1 MTVARHLLVSGLT
14 ETAHELADRAERAG
28 ARGLYVG
35 PETCSRL
42 LPSGDQIGAIQRACV
57 DRGLSFA
64 LMTPAMVAE
73 PMLARVTG
81 LLGLL
86 IDGTE
91 VIVNDWGI
99 LRLVGGR
106 FPRLEPVLGRML
118 CGLRPDPRVPAIA
131 RELLGARAGELLGD
145 LTEPP
150 PTRAST
156 AALLRDL
163 RVRRMELNP
172 VAQGLPVGDV
182 AGFAVTLHQPWS
194 ILAATRFCPQQRI
207 TDPDAPLL
215 VRPCARECL
224 ERAPLR
230 LDNDHFPQ
238 PLYLVGNAVLGRGAE
253 PAELPRMVDR
263 IVERSLAA

>member
-1 MTVARHLLVSGLT
+1 MELGEPDASGRRRPVPIEGSETTMDVDVVIKAIGQRPLLDWYTLF
-14 ETAHELADRAERAG
+14 
-28 ARGLYVG
+28 
-35 PETCSRL
+35 
-42 LPSGDQIGAIQRACV
+42 CV
-57 DRGLSFA
+57 
-64 LMTPAMVAE
+64 
-73 PMLARVTG
+73 
-81 LLGLL
+81 
-86 IDGTE
+86 
-91 VIVNDWGI
+91 
-99 LRLVGGR
+99 
-106 FPRLEPVLGRML
+106 
-118 CGLRPDPRVPAIA
+118 AIA